1 MSKPISRAIVSL
13 EDDLHRL
20 TGSPFQ
26 SHHVEDLAVDT
37 IRVFLQDAK
46 DEGRFDNR
54 VIDQLLADLEDKPL
68 PVKDGDGVRPAY
80 DDKI

>member
-26 SHHVEDLAVDT
+26 SYQVARLACDT
-37 IRVFLQDAK
+37 IRVFLQDAR
-46 DEGRFDNR
+46 DEGRFDNT
-54 VIDQLLADLEDKPL
+54 VIDQLLAD
-68 PVKDGDGVRPAY
+68 
-80 DDKI
+80 I